1 MHKLCHYVVCSH
13 LQQSHLHLF
22 QSTYILSP
30 HMFPLCS
37 PNLLTLPC
45 QTNGWVLTSV
55 LRPWP
60 EPEPGL
66 ILSHPLRP
74 SSWAQRV
81 PGGAFLMGTRAKG
94 IAKRLE
100 VVNRNSLSMPA
111 ILDERLAGTGYV
123 WEYKSL
129 FFFLCLLHWYMYDLR
144 YLLYN
149 VAMSVWVRN
158 KMGCV

>member
-1 MHKLCHYVVCSH
+1 
-13 LQQSHLHLF
+13 
-22 QSTYILSP
+22 
-30 HMFPLCS
+30 
-37 PNLLTLPC
+37 
-45 QTNGWVLTSV
+45 
-55 LRPWP
+55 
-60 EPEPGL
+60 
-66 ILSHPLRP
+66 
-74 SSWAQRV
+74 
-81 PGGAFLMGTRAKG
+81 MGTRAKG

-100 VVNRNSLSMPA
+100 AVNRNSLSMPA